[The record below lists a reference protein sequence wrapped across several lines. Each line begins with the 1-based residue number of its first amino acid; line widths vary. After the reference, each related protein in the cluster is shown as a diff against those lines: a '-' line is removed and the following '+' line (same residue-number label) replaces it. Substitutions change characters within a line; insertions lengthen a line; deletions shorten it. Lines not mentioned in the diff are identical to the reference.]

1 MSSTPVGMSP
11 PQRQPRRS
19 SFRWWLSLPVLLVL
33 GAVVAWSQ
41 MPGHGK
47 ETGGDS
53 EHGSTPSTP
62 KPGGENPEVEVIH
75 PRKGGIERMTVQPGS
90 VHSFER
96 VDLYSMVS
104 GYLKSQSVDIGSRIK
119 KGDVLAEIDVPRE
132 KNAVELAVAMLEQA
146 KAKALQAEA
155 KVDAMNAERE
165 SAVATVAQTES
176 DIDRLVSS
184 LRLAESQYER
194 IRSLFERSAV
204 PKSVVDE
211 NLNGV
216 AAAKAAE
223 KTARLTV
230 QTAKAKLAGA
240 EARVVQAKADVA
252 EAQAAVHVAETQ
264 LDKARVDLSYAQIL
278 APFDGVV
285 THRNFH
291 PSAFVRAASGGGEL
305 PLLTV
310 VRTDL
315 MRVVV
320 RIPDRDVVLTN
331 AGDPAVVTIDGLQ
344 GREFRGKVSRI
355 AEAEDHQTRTMRVE
369 IDLENPDRLLREGMY
384 GRASIGL
391 EALSERLT
399 LPTACVLERSG
410 KRDGVVQ
417 VVREG
422 KVQRIKVE
430 LGADNGTLVEI
441 DSGLNPDEDVVLRSN
456 AVLEPGMTV
465 SPKVSG

>member
-1 MSSTPVGMSP
+1 MSSTPVGMSS
-11 PQRQPRRS
+11 PQRQTRPK

-33 GAVVAWSQ
+33 GVVVTWSQ
-41 MPGHGK
+41 MSGHGE
-47 ETGGDS
+47 ETGGHS
-53 EHGSTPSTP
+53 
-62 KPGGENPEVEVIH
+62 KPGTAASALTADGAVPEVEVIH
-75 PRKGGIERMTVQPGS
+75 PRKGGIERVTVQPGS
-90 VHSFER
+90 VHSFEA

-104 GYLKSQSVDIGSRIK
+104 GYLKSQSVDIGSRVK
-119 KGDVLAEIDVPRE
+119 KGDLLAEIDVPRE
-132 KNAVELAVAMLEQA
+132 KNAVELAAAMLDQA
-146 KAKALQAEA
+146 KAKALQAAA
-155 KVDAMNAERE
+155 KVDAVDAERE
-165 SAVATVAQTES
+165 TAVATVSQTEA

-184 LRLAESQYER
+184 LRLAESQYTR
-194 IRSLFERSAV
+194 IKSLFERSAV

-211 NLNGV
+211 NLNAV
-216 AAAKAAE
+216 DAAKAAE

-230 QTAKAKLAGA
+230 QTAKAKLSGA
-240 EARVVQAKADVA
+240 VARVEQAKADVI
-252 EAQAAVHVAETQ
+252 EAQASVRVAETQ
-264 LDKARVDLSYAQIL
+264 LDKAKVDLGYANIL

-285 THRNFH
+285 TRRNFH
-291 PSAFVRAASGGGEL
+291 PGAFVRAATAGGEL

-320 RIPDRDVVLTN
+320 RVPDRDVVLTN
-331 AGDPAVVTIDGLQ
+331 PGDPAVVTIDGV
-344 GREFRGKVSRI
+344 GTREFKGKVARI
-355 AEAEDHQTRTMRVE
+355 AESEDHQTRTMRVE

-410 KRDGVVQ
+410 KRQGVVQ
-417 VVREG
+417 VVRDG
-422 KVQRIKVE
+422 KVERVKVE

-441 DSGLNPDEDVVLRSN
+441 DSGIKPDDAVVLRSN
-456 AVLEPGMTV
+456 SVIEPGMTV